1 MEYFFQRTS
10 DLIHE
15 DETYNTVGI
24 GLTASNPQYDL
35 DVRDTV
41 RTSNLITTGLI
52 ASSNILNT
60 GAIETY
66 EITSSN
72 IEAQEALIPY
82 VTASNVVASNLLA
95 TKFLEGLSINASSN
109 LCWNGYSLH
118 EPFPTD
124 TTDWDDLIP
133 FSGDTEGMIH
143 SSWIYK
149 PLSAKDIFEDFFN
162 VAETVIDMAEFLKDM
177 YDLYQLLKPDAE
189 ISDMFW
195 DWDKIKNRPIASK
208 GDNIGFNGHMYIGE
222 DYQLKTCPSSKFTKG
237 TISGITDFNFIQDNS
252 PTDPT
257 GDTILDFKKRE
268 ITLCNVWLKEAYGTC
283 NSSTRT
289 TQITPTGIKTDLN
302 QIYKIKDFI
311 FSDTVISNSNSP
323 ISSIRFSESNNN
335 ISIAGAV
342 QFDSN
347 ITVNDNTFCDK
358 YMSKSNGGIQFSC
371 NALKVEYQDN
381 FTFNNSYLYMYNSAL
396 NFKTKAGDTPEV
408 LQFSVDSNGTIY
420 TRSNLLMPSTATIR
434 SYMPESI
441 DEPYRE
447 GVLNV
452 SHNILRYVSRSN
464 INGVNFDKIMWSVN
478 SNGMA
483 FGTRGAIFGKVE
495 TFETDPFLHTTFTN
509 YPRLELGVENGL
521 VYGYGVSNYALSGNY
536 DVFKVGYKGQI
547 STLNHSNYLMREIV
561 NSNATLT
568 APLKIGACEIA
579 TDGTFTVGKLKIAPS
594 GAVYMRFYAEHEMI
608 ISTIRQFSADT
619 PNQPYQKSA
628 FKF

>member
-1 MEYFFQRTS
+1 M
-10 DLIHE
+10 
-15 DETYNTVGI
+15 
-24 GLTASNPQYDL
+24 
-35 DVRDTV
+35 
-41 RTSNLITTGLI
+41 
-52 ASSNILNT
+52 
-60 GAIETY
+60 
-66 EITSSN
+66 
-72 IEAQEALIPY
+72 
-82 VTASNVVASNLLA
+82 TASNVVASNLLA
-95 TKFLEGLSINASSN
+95 TKFLQGLSINASSN

-162 VAETVIDMAEFLKDM
+162 VAETVIDIGEFLKDM
-177 YDLYQLLKPDAE
+177 YDLSQLLKPNADVP
-189 ISDMFW
+189 DMFW
-195 DWDKIKNRPIASK
+195 DWEYIKDRPIASK
-208 GDNIGFNGHMYIGE
+208 GENIGFNGHIYIGD

-237 TISGITDFNFIQDNS
+237 EISGITDFNFIQDS
-252 PTDPT
+252 LPIDPT
-257 GDTILDFKKRE
+257 GDTILYFKKRE
-268 ITLCNVWLKEAYGTC
+268 ITLCNVWLKEVYGAC
-283 NSSTRT
+283 NSTRT
-289 TQITPTGIKTDLN
+289 TQITPAGIRTDLN
-302 QIYKIKDFI
+302 QSYKIKDFI
-311 FSDTVISNSNSP
+311 FSDKVISNSNSP
-323 ISSIRFSESNNN
+323 VSSIKFSDSNDN
-335 ISIAGAV
+335 IAIAGDV
-342 QFDSN
+342 QFDNN
-347 ITVNDNTFCDK
+347 ITISDNIFCDR
-358 YMSKSNGGIQFSC
+358 YMTMSNGGIQFSW
-371 NALKVEYQDN
+371 NALKVEYQDS
-381 FTFNNSYLYMYNSAL
+381 FSFNNTYLYMYNNAL
-396 NFKTKAGDTPEV
+396 NFKTKVGDFPEV

-420 TRSNLLMPSTATIR
+420 TRSNLLMPSTAIIR
-434 SYMPESI
+434 SFMPESI

-464 INGVNFDKIMWSVN
+464 INGINFDKIMWSVN

-483 FGTRGAIFGKVE
+483 FGTRGALFGKVE
-495 TFETDPFLHTTFTN
+495 TFETDTFLHTTFTN

-521 VYGYGVSNYALSGNY
+521 VYGYGVSNSPLSGNY

-579 TDGTFTVGKLKIAPS
+579 TDGTVTVGKLKIAPS
-594 GAVYMRFYAEHEMI
+594 GCVYMRFYSEHEMI

-619 PNQPYQKSA
+619 PNKPYQKSA